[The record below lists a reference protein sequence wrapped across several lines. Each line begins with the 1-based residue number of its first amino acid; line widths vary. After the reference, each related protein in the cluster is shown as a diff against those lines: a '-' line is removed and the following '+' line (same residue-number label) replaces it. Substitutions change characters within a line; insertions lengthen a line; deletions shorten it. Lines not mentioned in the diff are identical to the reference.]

1 VRLALGARSG
11 HILRLVIGEGLWL
24 IVIGLSIGVGLAVTV
39 ARYLQ
44 SQLFGVGAFDI
55 STYLIATVVVTL
67 ACSFASWLPARTA
80 AASNALDV
88 IRTE

>member
-1 VRLALGARSG
+1 MRLALGARSG

-44 SQLFGVGAFDI
+44 SQLFGVAAFDMT
-55 STYLIATVVVTL
+55 TYLTAGAIITFAGFL
-67 ACSFASWLPARTA
+67 ASWLPARKA

-88 IRTE
+88 IRAE